1 MRYRVAIPKAYVDE
15 YTSGECET
23 CCPFLHADGYCELGV
38 EIKKDGVCSPG
49 PKCVPGE
56 YKLVPADAFLALQD
70 EVERLRV
77 AMRSICAVGVGAI
90 VSICWMC
97 MRLRFCSRTA
107 WHLLR
112 E

>member
-15 YTSGECET
+15 YTSGECGT

-56 YKLVPADAFLALQD
+56 YRLVPADAFLALQD
-70 EVERLRV
+70 EVAALRAGKMQLSTLPEGCTPV
-77 AMRSICAVGVGAI
+77 LGTGKEAGHVD
-90 VSICWMC
+90 
-97 MRLRFCSRTA
+97 
-107 WHLLR
+107 
-112 E
+112 